1 MHPDQIIEIALRED
15 LGEGDHTTAATVP
28 AGQPGKAR
36 LLIKEGGIL
45 CGVPVAEA
53 VFRKVDPHL
62 QMEIFI
68 RDGEPVYAGD
78 IVFIVSGSMASI
90 LKAERLVLNF
100 MQRLSGIATQTR
112 QVTSLLEGLVCKVLD
127 TRKTTPGMR
136 ELEKYAVV
144 TGGGGNHRSGLYDM
158 ILIKDNHVDA
168 AGGPSRALDAV
179 AVYLRDIGKKMKIE
193 IEVRSMEELEEVLQH
208 GGTDRI
214 MLDNFPPDLLR
225 EAVIRIGGRFE
236 TEASGGITPAN
247 IRAYAVTGVDYI
259 SMGSLTHHVRSLD
272 MSLKVT
278 R

>member
-1 MHPDQIIEIALRED
+1 MNPDQIIEIALRED
-15 LGEGDHTTAATVP
+15 LGEGDHTTLATVP
-28 AGQPGKAR
+28 TGQPGKAR
-36 LLIKEGGIL
+36 LLIKENGIL
-45 CGVPVAEA
+45 CGVRLAEA
-53 VFRKVDPHL
+53 VFRKVDPLL
-62 QMEIFI
+62 QMEVFI

-100 MQRLSGIATQTR
+100 MQRMSGIATQTR

-127 TRKTTPGMR
+127 TRKTTPGLR

-144 TGGGGNHRSGLYDM
+144 TGGGENHRAGLYDM

-168 AGGPSRALDAV
+168 AGGPARALDAV
-179 AVYLRDIGKKMKIE
+179 AGYLKSIGKRMRVE
-193 IEVRSMEELEEVLQH
+193 IEVRSMEELEEVLLH